1 MKYFRSQ
8 PPHKGSQLGSS
19 ENNSQFIQ
27 MRLMIISGISPA
39 SSAFAQPVDMGFIVR
54 TTPARPCFARAR
66 KLSHTTLNLPK

>member
-1 MKYFRSQ
+1 
-8 PPHKGSQLGSS
+8 
-19 ENNSQFIQ
+19 

-39 SSAFAQPVDMGFIVR
+39 SSTFAQPVDMGFVVR